1 MHNFQTRILRENDLR
16 RRGAAH
22 RGDDGRVLAVKVATL
37 LLQVVSVAP
46 HALVAR
52 RIAIAEH
59 LRMVAFTSTQW
70 CVQPYTN
77 PCCDVLRPATS
88 CDEADRCRTQRRS
101 WVARVACAADGGE
114 EQYTSI

>member
-1 MHNFQTRILRENDLR
+1 MAD
-16 RRGAAH
+16 RGCA
-22 RGDDGRVLAVKVATL
+22 
-37 LLQVVSVAP
+37 

-59 LRMVAFTSTQW
+59 LRMVAFTSIQW
-70 CVQPYTN
+70 CVQPNTN